1 MSLHIQISHRLP
13 QITLDLSFDA
23 PDGIT
28 VLFGPSGAGKST
40 IANAVA
46 GLVTPD
52 QGRIALRDRVLFD
65 TAAGINIPP
74 HRRRIGYVFQEARL
88 FPHLTLRQN
97 LRYGQWFNPAARSA
111 PFERIVDLLGLGA
124 LLHRR
129 PATLS
134 GGEKSRAALGR
145 ALLAGPQLLIMD
157 EPLAALDQARKDE
170 ILPYL
175 ERLRDEIRQPILYI
189 THDRTEVQRLAS
201 HLVRIEAGRLTYSG
215 PPSAIEGLY
224 DLRLPAVITQITP
237 LDTGELR
244 VTLDLQRQGFI
255 RTLSAQNAAKL
266 RPQLGQSLLIDLKV
280 SALSRE
286 EG

>member
-46 GLVTPD
+46 GLLTPD
-52 QGRIALRDRVLFD
+52 QGRITLRDRVLFD

-145 ALLAGPQLLIMD
+145 ALLADPQLLIMD

-215 PPSAIEGLY
+215 PASAIEGLC
-224 DLRLPAVITQITP
+224 DLRLPARITQITP
-237 LDTGELR
+237 LDTGGLR
-244 VTLDLQRQGFI
+244 LALDLQGQSFI
-255 RTLSAQNAAKL
+255 RTLSAQDAAKL
-266 RPQLGQSLLIDLKV
+266 CPLLGQSLLIDLKV

>member
-65 TAAGINIPP
+65 AAAGINIPP

-111 PFERIVDLLGLGA
+111 PFERIVDLLGLGG

-237 LDTGELR
+237 LDTGELC
-244 VTLDLQRQGFI
+244 VTLDLQRQSFI
-255 RTLSAQNAAKL
+255 RTLSAQDAAKL

>member
-1 MSLHIQISHRLP
+1 MSLHIQLTHRLP

-23 PDGIT
+23 PAGIT

-46 GLVTPD
+46 GLLTPD
-52 QGRIALRDRVLFD
+52 SGRILLRDRLLFD
-65 TAAGINIPP
+65 SAAGINTPP

-97 LRYGQWFNPAARSA
+97 LRFGQWFNPAARNA
-111 PFERIVDLLGLGA
+111 PFDRIVDLLGLGA
-124 LLHRR
+124 LLQRR

-145 ALLAGPQLLIMD
+145 ALLAGPQLLVMD

-189 THDRTEVQRLAS
+189 THDRAEVQRLAS
-201 HLVRIEAGRLTYSG
+201 HLVRIKAGKLVYSG
-215 PPSAIEGLY
+215 PPAGMEPPR
-224 DLRLPAVITQITP
+224 DLRLPARITRIDP
-237 LDTGELR
+237 AEAGGLH
-244 VTLDLQRQGFI
+244 VTLNLQGQVLTRV
-255 RTLSAQNAAKL
+255 LSAQQAAEL
-266 RPQLGQSLLIDLKV
+266 CPIVGQNLLVDLKA
-280 SALSRE
+280 SALCRE

>member
-1 MSLHIQISHRLP
+1 MTLHIQLSHHLP
-13 QITLDLSFDA
+13 QIALNLSFAA

-46 GLVTPD
+46 GLLTPD
-52 QGRIALRDRVLFD
+52 QGRIILRDRVLFD
-65 TAAGINIPP
+65 SAAGINIPP

-97 LRYGQWFNPAARSA
+97 LRYGQWFNPAARKA
-111 PFERIVDLLGLGA
+111 PFERIVELLGLGA

-145 ALLAGPQLLIMD
+145 ALLAGPQLLVMD

-189 THDRTEVQRLAS
+189 THDRSEVQRLAS
-201 HLVRIEAGRLTYSG
+201 HLVQIEAGRLVYSG
-215 PPSAIEGLY
+215 PPSAMAGPH
-224 DLRLPAVITQITP
+224 DLSFPARIAQITR

-244 VTLDLQRQGFI
+244 LTLELQGQSFI
-255 RTLSAQNAAKL
+255 RTLSPQDAAKL
-266 RPQLGQSLLIDLKV
+266 CPQIGQSLLIDLKV
-280 SALSRE
+280 STLRRE
-286 EG
+286 ES